1 MPFWWWRGTYPR
13 VARERRGAIKT
24 SRVMAKVFVLR
35 RSRVRSGATE
45 QRSFALARSR
55 HYRETVFLQ
64 LPLPVTKKRYLKRYR
79 FLVVGR
85 GRFELPKSETSDL
98 QSDPFGHS
106 GIFPYMKLH
115 RRAPRCL
122 GGQGR
127 ASLLRL
133 RNQTAMRFL
142 TMELVIGIEPTTC

>member
-1 MPFWWWRGTYPR
+1 MMGGKGEKQRKNGKNR
-13 VARERRGAIKT
+13 VFD
-24 SRVMAKVFVLR
+24 VF
-35 RSRVRSGATE
+35 
-45 QRSFALARSR
+45 FA
-55 HYRETVFLQ
+55 VFL
-64 LPLPVTKKRYLKRYR
+64 L
-79 FLVVGR
+79 VGR